1 MHEEDYGILWK
12 HFDFRTG
19 LHQVR
24 RSRRLVISFIATV
37 GNYDYGFYW
46 YLYQDGT
53 IQLEVKLTGII
64 QTAAVAPGTEY
75 PYGGMVSEGLG
86 GPNHQHFFCARLDM
100 MVDGEKN
107 SVTEHEF
114 QPRPWGTDNPYGN
127 VFDVTARTLS
137 RELDACREADGR
149 TGRFWKIINPNL
161 RNAVG
166 KHPGYKLVVQPSP
179 LLLAQPGSSIDR
191 RGGFATK
198 HLWVTRYSAEERYAS
213 GDYPNQHPGGD
224 GVSHYVQQNR
234 LIENEDIVVWH
245 CFGHSHVCKP
255 EDFPIMPVEYA
266 GFTLKPN
273 NFFAANPAMDLPAE
287 KNGPT
292 QCCYE

>member
-1 MHEEDYGILWK
+1 VCMHEEDYGILWK

-24 RSRRLVISFIATV
+24 RSRRLVISFFATV

-64 QTAAVAPGTEY
+64 QTAAIAPGAEY

-86 GPNHQHFFCARLDM
+86 GPNHQHFFCARLHM
-100 MVDGEKN
+100 MVDGEQN
-107 SVTEHEF
+107 SVTEHEY

-127 VFDVTARTLS
+127 VFDVTGRTLS

-161 RNAVG
+161 RNEVG
-166 KHPGYKLVVQPSP
+166 KHPGYKLVAQASP
-179 LLLAQPGSSIDR
+179 VLLAQPGSSIDH
-191 RGGFATK
+191 RGGFASK
-198 HLWVTRYSAEERYAS
+198 HLWVTRFAREERYAT
-213 GDYPNQHPGGD
+213 GNYPNQHPGGD
-224 GVSHYVQQNR
+224 GLPRWVQQNR
-234 LIENEDIVVWH
+234 VIENEDIVVWH
-245 CFGHSHVCKP
+245 SFGHSHVCKP

-273 NFFAANPAMDLPAE
+273 NFFAANPAMDLPREASASH
-287 KNGPT
+287 
-292 QCCYE
+292 CC